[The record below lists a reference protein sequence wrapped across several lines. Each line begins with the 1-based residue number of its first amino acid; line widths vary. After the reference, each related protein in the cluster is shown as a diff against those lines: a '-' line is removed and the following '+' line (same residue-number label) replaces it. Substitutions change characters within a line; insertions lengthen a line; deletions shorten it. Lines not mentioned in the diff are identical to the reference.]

1 VFLLA
6 PQLGFAAPDSV
17 SLSVAVHREAGT
29 LWSIAADGA
38 AGQCTVAASTLHC
51 PATGPV
57 TFRYGPGE
65 DFVLVG
71 DTVLQPGQTGTAWVW
86 APERLRV
93 AERERLA
100 PEQVTA
106 EEIRALFQRTGDHP
120 VPVPSSGM
128 FEDLLALVEHPD
140 AHVRRELV
148 DALVPYFRHTASDP
162 FPAGSPQVVPA
173 DVLVALAQDED
184 HNVQRKLASRL
195 RDLQAPGEPIAEV
208 ATELLLELSQSGG
221 GVQRAAFASLASRS
235 KDGATPAEQT
245 WWAAMERVSTPG
257 PPGRAAAGTLAA
269 LAKSLDPARV
279 VPSDAV
285 QLVSQH
291 HLERTW
297 QVWRAW
303 RAHVPFEPVLAERL
317 LRETVGLSPSLL
329 KAWGAADP
337 DGVYALITR
346 WEPRSPHS
354 DRYAA
359 VVRALAAEG
368 DPRWAE
374 LVVPGA
380 EGIGSR
386 PGDESGSPGADPGR

>member
-1 VFLLA
+1 
-6 PQLGFAAPDSV
+6 
-17 SLSVAVHREAGT
+17 

-38 AGQCTVAASTLHC
+38 AGQCTVTGTTLHC
-51 PATGPV
+51 PARGPV
-57 TFRYGPGE
+57 TFRYGPNE

-71 DTVLQPGQTGTAWVW
+71 DTVLQPGQTGTAYVW
-86 APERLRV
+86 APEDQRV

-100 PEQVTA
+100 PERVTA
-106 EEIRALFQRTGDHP
+106 EDVRDLFLRTGDHP
-120 VPVPSSGM
+120 VPVPSQGM

-140 AHVRRELV
+140 DKLRRELI
-148 DALVPYFRHTASDP
+148 DAMLPYFRHTASDP
-162 FPAGSPQVVPA
+162 FPPGSPQVVPA
-173 DVLVALAQDED
+173 DVLVALAHDED
-184 HNVQRKLASRL
+184 PNVRRKLASRL

-208 ATELLLELSQSGG
+208 ATQLLLELAQSGG

-269 LAKSLDPARV
+269 LAKSIDPAKV

-285 QLVSQH
+285 QLVSLH

-303 RAHVPFEPVLAERL
+303 RAHVPFEPILAERL
-317 LRETVGLSPSLL
+317 LRETVGLSPTLV

-337 DGVYALITR
+337 DGVQAMLAR
-346 WEPRSPHS
+346 WEPRPPHS

-368 DPRWAE
+368 DPRWAPLLPTDNLSPE
-374 LVVPGA
+374 TPP
-380 EGIGSR
+380 R
-386 PGDESGSPGADPGR
+386 PEP